1 MNIQQLHAIAME
13 LAHQGWVRCYS
24 HRNAPN
30 LPALMSIQ
38 VLSAD
43 QQAGQYKPAPVDA
56 LLARGFRL
64 EKQDGSYVYLIER
77 K

>member
-1 MNIQQLHAIAME
+1 
-13 LAHQGWVRCYS
+13 
-24 HRNAPN
+24 
-30 LPALMSIQ
+30 MSIQ